1 MRLVREAALSR
12 LTAPDYLTIH
22 GEELRVLRQLPAW
35 VRWLFAEL
43 VVCSNFATG
52 KGTTSRARLLALL
65 DFDQAP
71 SGPKPEG
78 CAITT
83 KRLRAALD
91 SLQAAGLVTVDPF
104 RNVQSKTLFFEVQ
117 PRTRRGVP
125 AEEQGRQS
133 GREQGRPPQGENA
146 SADNTLGAASQAN
159 RADNRAENRAGGTRE
174 EDSTRASPVDNLSTP
189 PPGARE
195 KLRAARDRIAG
206 GR

>member
-12 LTAPDYLTIH
+12 LAAPDYLTIY
-22 GEELRVLRQLPAW
+22 GEELRALRQHPAW

-43 VVCSNFATG
+43 VACSNFATG

-71 SGPKPEG
+71 AGRTPEG

-91 SLQAAGLVTVDPF
+91 ALQAAGLVTVDPF

-125 AEEQGRQS
+125 AEELGRQS
-133 GREQGRPPQGENA
+133 GRQLGRPPEGEKP
-146 SADNTLGAASQAN
+146 SADNTLGAAGEAN
-159 RADNRAENRAGGTRE
+159 RADIGADNWAGG
-174 EDSTRASPVDNLSTP
+174 
-189 PPGARE
+189 
-195 KLRAARDRIAG
+195 
-206 GR
+206 